1 MADSPVRFDKKNE
14 AGSLVLPAFLWLKDL
29 EVSRNSSYLSPL
41 VKILTLENTKKN
53 KFSFGVLLAYSYL
66 CQWYEE

>member
-1 MADSPVRFDKKNE
+1 MCDTIRKIKLGVWASSFFVAKH
-14 AGSLVLPAFLWLKDL
+14 L

-66 CQWYEE
+66 CQWYGE